1 MEEVAKNNAQMKDYV
16 FTLPAP
22 IASAAFTVC
31 ELRGIRSQSNA
42 LGASMIRT
50 EDVFPHVSKSIDV
63 FKREHT
69 GIVYVGLHSMN
80 AVVNQDLLV
89 NEGLKRSDTILWTQ
103 YHQKAH
109 TVLPTSAKLTNNEV
123 LAQNQHWLDLLLRL
137 PLDEDA
143 QEIVKERVL
152 QNLDQNTA
160 RLVPDQYGTKL
171 FCFCGL
177 INENARQDWLRE
189 SPLPEATVNRPIP
202 LPKIVETQLMRQ
214 AARKLER
221 FAFKLKKTN
230 PTDTADLKHIL
241 DTITLLC
248 DVQYQAE
255 IKATAKMEAM
265 EAMEAK
271 FGKYFQK
278 IQSLNCPAMTDIIDN
293 VNKEQEKVFADFR
306 GRATTVQ
313 GEDGASACQMTDK
326 EWLLTYRNLNDAKI
340 QRWIDLYVELSGIE
354 TGIPETWKVLIME
367 TGGDRLWRL
376 LEQAIFNPS

>member
-1 MEEVAKNNAQMKDYV
+1 MKDYV
-16 FTLPAP
+16 FTLLAP
-22 IASAAFTVC
+22 IASTAFTVC
-31 ELRGIRSQSNA
+31 ELRGIGSQSNA

-69 GIVYVGLHSMN
+69 GIVYVGLHSIN

-109 TVLPTSAKLTNNEV
+109 MVLPTSAKLTSDEF

-143 QEIVKERVL
+143 QEIVKEHVL

-160 RLVPDQYGTKL
+160 RLVPDQYRTKL
-171 FCFCGL
+171 FCFCGS
-177 INENARQDWLRE
+177 INKNARQDWLRE
-189 SPLPEATVNRPIP
+189 SPLPEVTVNRPIP
-202 LPKIVETQLMRQ
+202 LPKIVETQPMRQ

-230 PTDTADLKHIL
+230 PTDAADLKHIL

-255 IKATAKMEAM
+255 IKATAKMEA
-265 EAMEAK
+265 K
-271 FGKYFQK
+271 FSEYFQK
-278 IQSLNCPAMTDIIDN
+278 IQPLNCPAMTDIIDN

-306 GRATTVQ
+306 GRAITVR

-340 QRWIDLYVELSGIE
+340 QRWIDLYVELYGIE
-354 TGIPETWKVLIME
+354 TGIPETWKALIME
-367 TGGDRLWRL
+367 TGGDRLWQL